1 MTSPDQIREDAAGQL
16 GSPYIYGTWGK
27 KVCSVALRKQYAGYN
42 PSQAAITFKRCQQ
55 LRPKSPVKTC
65 DGCRFKGRLAFDCRG
80 FTHWLLERVGITIAG
95 QSVGTQ
101 WNTKANWAERG
112 DVAAMPDLVC
122 CVFVKTSA
130 GKWKHTG
137 MHLGG
142 GQIIHCGGGEVQR
155 DTLGGKNAWTH
166 YAIPAGLYTD
176 EQIKQAH
183 KERGVFMRTLKIGD
197 RGEDVK
203 AMQEMLAAM
212 GYDVGAK
219 NGKSD
224 GIFGPKT
231 ETAVKAFQNRNGL
244 PVTGIADKST
254 LDVIAARAADP
265 TQPELPEDDDQDG
278 GMEGYVLIDYT
289 TALEITRHL
298 QTALDSLKKLIGD
311 AKP

>member
-1 MTSPDQIREDAAGQL
+1 MPEKQDIIIQTAGDLL
-16 GSPYIYGTWGK
+16 GCPYVYGAWGNTCTTKLRK
-27 KVCSVALRKQYAGYN
+27 KYAALR
-42 PSQAAITFKRCQQ
+42 PSQAAITFKRCQV
-55 LRPKSPVKTC
+55 LRPSNPKSSC
-65 DGCRFKGRLAFDCRG
+65 DGCKYQGKLAFDCRG
-80 FTHWLLERVGITIAG
+80 FVHYVFKAAGIEISG
-95 QSVGTQ
+95 QAVGTQ
-101 WNTKANWAERG
+101 WSGNNWAEKG
-112 DVAAMPDLVC
+112 DIAAMPDLIAA
-122 CVFVKTSA
+122 VFIKKS
-130 GKWKHTG
+130 GKWQHVG
-137 MHLGG
+137 LHLGG
-142 GQIIHCGGGEVQR
+142 GRIIHCSGEVKEDHVGGER
-155 DTLGGKNAWTH
+155 AWTH

-244 PVTGIADKST
+244 PVTGIADRST

-278 GMEGYVLIDYT
+278 GLEGYVLIDYT